1 MKRRRRAAI
10 EALILAVVAGLIIAL
25 AIYLHASGQDA
36 RLFEHKE
43 AGEQFLAVL
52 YNLVLMLATGT
63 VIGLLM
69 LRLTEAMGYH
79 VDEIDHFGDGER
91 PLEGVDEA

>member
-25 AIYLHASGQDA
+25 AVYMHAGGEDA

-43 AGEQFLAVL
+43 EGEQVLAVL
-52 YNLVLMLATGT
+52 YNLGLMLATGT

-69 LRLTEAMGYH
+69 LRLTEAMGYR
-79 VDEIDHFGDGER
+79 VDKIDHFGDGER
-91 PLEGVDEA
+91 PLEGVDET